1 MWREELAGLAE
12 AIRTHPRF
20 FGAVRRF
27 MAEFVEWRARLG
39 VLNKVGSN
47 LGRERLLEYVL
58 YLHFARVGDSAE
70 GGATFERLAALSEAR
85 DQIGAR
91 AVRTALRLAQIA
103 GLVSVAKSTT
113 DGRMRIITPAESLIE
128 LAREHLA
135 ITFRI
140 LDALTPQAAFSARLY
155 DPPDFLPVLLTR
167 IGRAYIE
174 GGYQRNLPASPFTA
188 LLRLEGSRVILS
200 YVVDCHWD
208 GRDLPTPQEFFR
220 RFYVSPSQTRAVL
233 KSAEAHG
240 LARVGPRG
248 RLSGADALADAY
260 VDALSRFLAF
270 AMRFGFAL
278 DDAILPPAGASV
290 RMTRTRKSQV
300 K

>member
-1 MWREELAGLAE
+1 MWREELAGLAG
-12 AIRTHPRF
+12 AIRAHPRF
-20 FGAVRRF
+20 FEAVRRF

-58 YLHFARVGDSAE
+58 YLHFARAGDNSE
-70 GGATFERLAALSEAR
+70 GGATFERLAALSDSR

-103 GLVSVAKSTT
+103 GLVSVAKSAT
-113 DGRMRIITPAESLIE
+113 DGRMRIITPADSLME
-128 LAREHLA
+128 LARQHLT

-140 LDALTPQAAFSARLY
+140 LDALAPEARFTARFY
-155 DPPDFLPVLLTR
+155 DVPDFLPALLTR
-167 IGRAYIE
+167 IGRAYID
-174 GGYQRNLPASPFTA
+174 GDYQRNLPASAFTS

-208 GRDLPTPQEFFR
+208 GRDLPPPQEFFR
-220 RFYVSPSQTRAVL
+220 RFYISPSQTRAVL
-233 KSAEAHG
+233 KSADAHG
-240 LARVGPRG
+240 LVHVGPRG
-248 RLSGADALADAY
+248 RLSGADALAEAY

-270 AMRFGFAL
+270 ALRFGFGF
-278 DDAILPPAGASV
+278 DGAILPPAFASV
-290 RMTRTRKSQV
+290 RSAHVQKTQGE
-300 K
+300 